1 MNNNAI
7 YKMLNSDEYTIW
19 NNSTIIIYSN
29 VNKMIDFNLNFNFK
43 KINKIIFSNYDD
55 DDDGEICVETSN
67 KYDREYE
74 EH

>member
-1 MNNNAI
+1 
-7 YKMLNSDEYTIW
+7 
-19 NNSTIIIYSN
+19 
-29 VNKMIDFNLNFNFK
+29 MIDFNLNFNFK